1 VTHGLGRRIVFQFLR
16 GISYCPAKEILNNDL
31 DNSDTLDDED
41 WEASVRLSKELLR
54 GFHSALV
61 ELIIDHRDVTN
72 EMGDDLSRHI
82 FLPKEEEDAL
92 GRSVRGAFISM
103 RRR

>member
-1 VTHGLGRRIVFQFLR
+1 M
-16 GISYCPAKEILNNDL
+16 

-61 ELIIDHRDVTN
+61 ELIIDHRDVTH
-72 EMGDDLSRHI
+72 EIGDDLSRHI
-82 FLPKEEEDAL
+82 FDKLPKEEEDAL